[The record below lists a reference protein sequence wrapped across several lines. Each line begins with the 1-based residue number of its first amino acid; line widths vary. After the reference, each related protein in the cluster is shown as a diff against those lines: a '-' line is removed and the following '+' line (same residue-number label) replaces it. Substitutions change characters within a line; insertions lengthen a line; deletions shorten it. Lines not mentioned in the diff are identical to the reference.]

1 MEITSTQFIKSSP
14 EYKYCPETGLPEYAF
29 MGRSNVGK
37 SSLINMLT
45 DRKGLAKISGTP
57 GKTQLINHF
66 LINEAWYIVDLPG
79 YGFAKISKS
88 KKAHWEK
95 MIRDYLLNRKNLR
108 NSFLLIDSRHAPM
121 MSDLEFISWFGEQGL
136 PFTLIFT
143 KADKL
148 SRPKLKLNLAV
159 YKGVLAEMWEEL
171 PFTVVTSSSEQTGRD
186 ELLALIEQ
194 MNRSFKD
201 PGFKAR

>member
-1 MEITSTQFIKSSP
+1 MEITNTQFIKSSP
-14 EYKYCPETGLPEYAF
+14 DYTHCPETGLPEYAF
-29 MGRSNVGK
+29 IGRSNVGK

-45 DRKGLAKISGTP
+45 GRKGLAKISGTP

-95 MIRDYLLNRKNLR
+95 MIYDYLLNRKNLR

-121 MSDLEFISWFGEQGL
+121 ISDLEFISWFGEQGL

-148 SRPKLKLNLAV
+148 SRPKLNLNLSA

-171 PFTVVTSSSEQTGRD
+171 PFTVVTSSSKLTGRY
-186 ELLALIEQ
+186 EILALIDR
-194 MNRSFKD
+194 MNRLVTD
-201 PGFKAR
+201 HAR

>member
-1 MEITSTQFIKSSP
+1 MEIINTKFIKSSP
-14 EYKYCPETGLPEYAF
+14 DYKQCPETGLPEYAF
-29 MGRSNVGK
+29 IGRSNVGK

-45 DRKGLAKISGTP
+45 GRKGLAKISGTP

-121 MSDLEFISWFGEQGL
+121 ISDLEFISWFGEQGL

-148 SRPKLKLNLAV
+148 SRPKLNLNLSA

-171 PFTVVTSSSEQTGRD
+171 PFSVVTSSSKLTGR
-186 ELLALIEQ
+186 EEILALIDQ
-194 MNRSFKD
+194 MNGSFNDSGHKT
-201 PGFKAR
+201 R

>member
-14 EYKYCPETGLPEYAF
+14 DYMHCPETGLPEYAF

-37 SSLINMLT
+37 SSLINMLAG
-45 DRKGLAKISGTP
+45 RKGLAKISGTP

-66 LINEAWYIVDLPG
+66 LINESWYIVDLPG
-79 YGFAKISKS
+79 YGFAKISRS

-95 MIRDYLLNRKNLR
+95 MIRDYLLNRINLR
-108 NSFLLIDSRHAPM
+108 NSFVLIDVRHAPM
-121 MSDLEFISWFGEQGL
+121 VSDLEFISWFGEMGL
-136 PFTLIFT
+136 PFTLVFT

-148 SRPKLKLNLAV
+148 SRPKLNLNLSV

-171 PFTVVTSSSEQTGRD
+171 PFSVVTSSSGMTGRD
-186 ELLALIEQ
+186 ELLALIDQ
-194 MNRSFKD
+194 MNRSF
-201 PGFKAR
+201 

>member
-45 DRKGLAKISGTP
+45 GRKGLAKISGTP

-66 LINEAWYIVDLPG
+66 LINETWYIVDLPG

-95 MIRDYLLNRKNLR
+95 MIHDYLLNRKNLR

-121 MSDLEFISWFGEQGL
+121 TSDIEFISWFGEQGL

-148 SRPKLKLNLAV
+148 SRPKLNLNLSV

-171 PFTVVTSSSEQTGRD
+171 PFSVVTSSSDQTGRD
-186 ELLALIEQ
+186 ELLALIDQ